1 MTDEEDIEESASLR
15 LLAMQADYEDKI
27 LTIAAMCLE
36 YDISR
41 SRLYQLARQHGWRL
55 RSPKRV
61 DRNDLIERLLRLVQ
75 AQIGYLETQMRKKT
89 SDHAAMLGRL
99 VNTLDKL
106 IELKDADGGGRST
119 PARASKAMTDLRAKI
134 ADRIAQFAQP

>member
-1 MTDEEDIEESASLR
+1 MTDGEDSEASAPFG
-15 LLAMQADYEDKI
+15 LLALQGEYEEKI
-27 LTIAAMCLE
+27 LTIVALCAK

-41 SRLYQLARQHGWRL
+41 SRLYELARQHGWRL

-106 IELKDADGGGRST
+106 IELKDADDSGRSK
-119 PARASKAMTDLRAKI
+119 PVRASKAMTDLRAKI